1 MHNLA
6 LNIFSVRSFQLL
18 PLRNMTVMLEIS
30 AVQPSPQECRECSKE
45 DKDVQSGKGTR
56 YIVSCVSRNI
66 SASGQ
71 ACESIPQLF
80 PNCMTLLSH

>member
-1 MHNLA
+1 MHSLA
-6 LNIFSVRSFQLL
+6 LNIFSVISFQLL
-18 PLRNMTVMLEIS
+18 PLRNMTVMLEIA

-56 YIVSCVSRNI
+56 NIVSCVSRNI

-71 ACESIPQLF
+71 FVNSFHNFSPTA
-80 PNCMTLLSH
+80 